1 MKMFGLLIS
10 NKWVAFASSVPGLVV
25 PAYLLVAVL
34 ACIEGKL
41 DHMSMAAGIIIS
53 RGLQINGGRHHRE
66 RDDGLPRLGGVA
78 FMSAVCVGSGV
89 AMPASMDP
97 FVPNQETHARNK
109 MFNRYSRTLIG

>member
-1 MKMFGLLIS
+1 MKMFALVIS
-10 NKWVAFASSVPGLVV
+10 NKWVAFASSVPSLVV

-34 ACIEGKL
+34 ALKVKL

-66 RDDGLPRLGGVA
+66 RGGGVA

-97 FVPNQETHARNK
+97 FAPNQETHARNK
-109 MFNRYSRTLIG
+109 MFNRYSRTFIG